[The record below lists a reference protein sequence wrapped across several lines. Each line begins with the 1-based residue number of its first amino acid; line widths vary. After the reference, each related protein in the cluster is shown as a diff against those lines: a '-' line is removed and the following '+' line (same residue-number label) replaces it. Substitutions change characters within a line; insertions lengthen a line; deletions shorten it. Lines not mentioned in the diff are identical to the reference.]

1 MSEKRAA
8 PNILLIQADQLAAPA
23 LPVYGHRLVQ
33 APNISRLAERSV
45 VFDAAYCN
53 SPICASSRFSMLS
66 GRYPTSIDA
75 FDNGAEFYASIPT
88 LPHYLCTLGY
98 NTILC
103 GKMHFVGPDQLH
115 GYEERLVTDIYPADF
130 SWTPDWAVGP
140 TSVPSGI
147 SVRVIQE
154 SGPCERSLQ
163 IDYDDEVEYHA
174 IQKLYDLARRP
185 EPKPFF
191 LTASFTHPHSPFTA
205 PREFWDMYRHEDIDM
220 PSVPTMALGELDAH
234 SKWLY
239 YSHGRDRYKITDKHI
254 RNARHAYYAM
264 VSYVDA
270 KVGRIMST
278 LEKTGLADNTIVIFT
293 ADHGEMMGERGMWF
307 KQCFYE
313 WSVRVPLLFADPRVP
328 GSRREPK
335 PVSLLDLAPTLL
347 DLASDHK
354 PPQPVDPFDGHNMA
368 KLLRGKD
375 DAWPETVIAEYTD
388 MGVSAPCRM
397 IRRGDYK
404 YMYTHGSPPQL
415 FKLSDDPKE
424 LSNLAGKPEYAAI
437 EKDLHDKILSGW
449 NPAEIHKRVL
459 ASQRRRML
467 IRDAAEKSGRFP
479 NWAYEARKGDDQRFV
494 RSGGAKTGVAGT
506 KRLARFPYVE
516 PPGEKE

>member
-1 MSEKRAA
+1 MSEQASGRA
-8 PNILLIQADQLAAPA
+8 PNILLIQADQLAAHA
-23 LPVYGHRLVQ
+23 LPVYGHQLVQ
-33 APNISRLAERSV
+33 APNISRLAARSV

-53 SPICASSRFSMLS
+53 SPICASSRYSMLS
-66 GRYPTSIDA
+66 GRFPTSIDA

-98 NTILC
+98 STILC

-115 GYEERLVTDIYPADF
+115 GYEERLVTDIYPSDF
-130 SWTPDWAVGP
+130 SWTPDWAIGP

-147 SVRVIQE
+147 SVGVILE

-163 IDYDDEVEYHA
+163 IDYDDEVEFHA

-205 PREFWDMYRHEDIDM
+205 PREFWDLYRHEDIDL
-220 PSVPTMALGELDAH
+220 PSVPPLAVDELDTH
-234 SKWLY
+234 SRWLY
-239 YSHGRDRYKITDKHI
+239 YSHGRDRYNVTDAHV

-264 VSYVDA
+264 VSYIDA
-270 KVGRIMST
+270 KVGRILTT

-293 ADHGEMMGERGMWF
+293 ADHGEMLGERGMWF

-313 WSVRVPLLFADPRVP
+313 WSVRVPFLIADPRRT
-328 GSRREPK
+328 GSRRERK
-335 PVSLLDLAPTLL
+335 PVSLLDLAPTVL
-347 DLASDHK
+347 DLASNHQ
-354 PPQPVDPFDGHNMA
+354 PPQPVDPFDGRSMT
-368 KLLRGKD
+368 KLLRGED
-375 DAWPETVIAEYTD
+375 DTWYETVITEYTD

-397 IRRGDYK
+397 IRRGDFK
-404 YMYTHGSPPQL
+404 YMYTHGHPPQL
-415 FKLSDDPKE
+415 FRLTEDPQE
-424 LSNLAGKPEYAAI
+424 LHNLGGKSEYA
-437 EKDLHDKILSGW
+437 EVEENLRNELMRGW
-449 NPAEIHKRVL
+449 DPAEVHKRVL

-467 IRDAAEKSGRFP
+467 IRQAAEQSGKFP

-494 RSGGAKTGVAGT
+494 RTGGTKSGVAGA
-506 KRLARFPYVE
+506 KRLARFPFVE
-516 PPGEKE
+516 PPGE